1 MHPAMRQFISGA
13 RTSWGLYLANL
24 RPVILFGATIPRVLF
39 QALFFTLLAQ
49 SAGGEELG
57 RFALIGNAMHT
68 AAFMNIIF
76 ITAVIQSEKWNGT
89 LPFIMAAPTSWLP
102 SMLGRS
108 VAEYTHAI
116 FNSLLILF
124 VFVPFLAPEISL
136 LNLTRAMPIFLLT
149 LASVSTLGWLVGA
162 ISLPVRWGAI
172 IANVVGYTM
181 MLVCG
186 VNFPLEALPTSVQF
200 VAQLIPMTNG
210 VLAIREVIEGA
221 SYISVLTLMGKELLI
236 GFVFGV
242 IAWQTFQYRLR
253 VTRETGAFELL

>member
-1 MHPAMRQFISGA
+1 MQRAVRQFIGGA
-13 RTSWGLYLANL
+13 RASWGLYLANL

-49 SAGGEELG
+49 AAGGSELG
-57 RFALIGNAMHT
+57 RFALIGNAMHV
-68 AAFMNIIF
+68 AGFMNIIF
-76 ITAVIQSEKWNGT
+76 VTAVIQSEKWNGT

-116 FNSLLILF
+116 FNAALILF
-124 VFVPFLAPEISL
+124 VFVPFFAPELAIIDIF
-136 LNLTRAMPIFLLT
+136 RAAPLFLIT

-162 ISLPVRWGAI
+162 ISLPIRWGAI

-181 MLVCG
+181 MLLCG
-186 VNFPLEALPTSVQF
+186 VNFPLEALPVPAQLI
-200 VAQLIPMTNG
+200 AQLIPMTNG
-210 VLAIREVIEGA
+210 VLAIRRVIEGA
-221 SYISVLTLMGKELLI
+221 GYASVLTLLGKEILI
-236 GFVFGV
+236 GLVFGT
-242 IAWQTFQYRLR
+242 IAWHAFQYRLR